1 MNHFA
6 FLLETQNNFLLKSP
20 DIMSSD
26 SKRIEVTY
34 GSDMKAFR
42 FVSPFSLESQLR
54 ASFQLG
60 SVVSFELFDDTKAI
74 VPLADLEN
82 GGKYTLART
91 SGNDWSTRPMWQTKD
106 SVHGLICLPDTCLR
120 FIDTPEF
127 QRLRDLKQMG
137 SCQLVYMGGHNTRF
151 DHSVGVAYLA
161 FRMVSSISERQPEL
175 GISSRDILCV
185 TVAALCHDLG
195 HGPGSHM
202 WDSSVLKK
210 LGVDMSHE
218 DMSLMIFDYIV
229 QSGRDKWTQQQKP
242 EDPFDG
248 LTDDDLMFIKALIH
262 PPKDSYTSLNIGRM
276 PEKFFLMD
284 IVSNKASGL
293 DVDKFD
299 YIMRDTYNTGVR
311 GVFDVDRLIRNVV
324 VKECDGRLQMCWPQK
339 ELEGIIEIFHT
350 RDSLHRRVYQHR
362 TNTSIESM
370 FRDAALLA
378 GPAIQIRDPVSGKW
392 LSFTEAQTSVGTF
405 TKVSDWLFKLI
416 RFGQDFKV
424 DWSDPRVG
432 QARQLLE
439 DIECRRIWKFVGA
452 LFGKVE
458 NYETVKQELEKCSQ
472 GYIAAEQWEL
482 KTAMFSWGKGDKN
495 PLENVPF
502 IRKNDEEPMKPKPE
516 DLSRVFVPASF
527 REHVLYV
534 YVKSQDD
541 EIRELAK
548 TAFSLWCTERGIEN
562 SLVDMSS
569 VTLSK
574 QKRSSRV
581 LSRRLSAS
589 APVTPR
595 ISKKS
600 LSPSSS
606 SKKRK

>member
-1 MNHFA
+1 
-6 FLLETQNNFLLKSP
+6 
-20 DIMSSD
+20 MSSD
-26 SKRIEVTY
+26 SKRIEVKFGDDT
-34 GSDMKAFR
+34 KAFR
-42 FVSPFSLESQLR
+42 YVSPQSLDIQLR
-54 ASFQLG
+54 SSFHFG
-60 SVVSFELFDDTKAI
+60 SVAPFELIDDTNAI
-74 VPLADLEN
+74 VPLADLED
-82 GGKYTLART
+82 GGHYTMLRR
-91 SGNDWSTRPMWQTKD
+91 GGDDWSTRPMWQTKD

-137 SCQLVYMGGHNTRF
+137 SCQLVYMGAHNTRF

-202 WDSSVLKK
+202 WDSFVLKK

-218 DMSLMIFDYIV
+218 DMSLMIFDHIV
-229 QSGRDKWTQQQKP
+229 KSTREKWVQQQKP
-242 EDPFDG
+242 KDPFDG
-248 LTDDDLMFIKALIH
+248 LTDEDILFIKALIH
-262 PPKDSYTSLNIGRM
+262 PPKEAYTAANIGRS
-276 PEKFFLMD
+276 PSKFYLMD
-284 IVSNKASGL
+284 IVSNKSSGL

-324 VKECDGRLQMCWPQK
+324 VRECDGRLQMCWPQK

-370 FRDAALLA
+370 FRDVALLA
-378 GPAIQIRDPVSGKW
+378 GPAIQIRNPETGEW
-392 LSFTEAQTSVGTF
+392 MNFTEAQKNVETF

-452 LFGKVE
+452 MFGKVE
-458 NYETVKQELEKCSQ
+458 DHEMVKRELEKCAQ
-472 GYIAAEQWEL
+472 GFIPAEQWEL

-502 IRKNDEEPMKPKPE
+502 IRKNDEDAMKPKPE

-534 YVKSQDD
+534 YVKSQD
-541 EIRELAK
+541 EEVRELAK
-548 TAFSLWCTERGIEN
+548 TAFSQWCTERGIEN

-574 QKRSSRV
+574 QKRSSGR
-581 LSRRLSAS
+581 LLTRRLSAT
-589 APVTPR
+589 APATPQR
-595 ISKKS
+595 GISKTKS
-600 LSPSSS
+600 SSPSSS